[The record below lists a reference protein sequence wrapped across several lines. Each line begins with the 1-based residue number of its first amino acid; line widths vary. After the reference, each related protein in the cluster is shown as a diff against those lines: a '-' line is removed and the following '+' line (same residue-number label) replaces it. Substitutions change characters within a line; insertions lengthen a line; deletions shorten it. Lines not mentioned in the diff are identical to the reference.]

1 MSNYNDNWK
10 AFVDE
15 TKEMSD
21 EQLQEYIS
29 DIRSAV
35 SGLFNQSGQGT
46 QYSGLKGYRPQT
58 DPKGPKEEPKEEP
71 KEDSVD
77 VSKLTNAG
85 SLNDYKKEYNKLVVD
100 SEEDIMVI
108 DESAIELVL
117 RLLRGGED
125 DTTIVNGL
133 QGPFLGPFSAFGDP
147 KTLKR
152 FVELVRK
159 ERL

>member
-10 AFVDE
+10 AFVNE

-35 SGLFNQSGQGT
+35 GGLFNQSGQGD
-46 QYSGLKGYRPQT
+46 QYSGLKGLRPQT

-77 VSKLTNAG
+77 VSKLLNAE
-85 SLNDYKKEYNKLVVD
+85 SLDVYVREYNKLADD
-100 SEEDIMVI
+100 SEEDIMGITTGAI
-108 DESAIELVL
+108 DFVVRFLNA
-117 RLLRGGED
+117 GD
-125 DTTIVNGL
+125 DDATIVNGL
-133 QGPFLGPFSAFGDP
+133 QTDFVGPFSAFGNE